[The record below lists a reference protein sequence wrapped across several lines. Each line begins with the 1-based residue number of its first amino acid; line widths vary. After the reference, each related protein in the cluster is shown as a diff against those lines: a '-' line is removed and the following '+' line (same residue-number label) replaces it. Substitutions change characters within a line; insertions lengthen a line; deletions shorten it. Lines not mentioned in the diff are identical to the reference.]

1 LPHISTPRGP
11 AGSGLVSTRNFAPHD
26 RRRQLNR
33 HTAKDTEGR
42 PNAHG
47 FGSVGLAGHMTST
60 NYVETVRRVAVINTP
75 YVFKALFGTL
85 RFGRGVM
92 VTLRYLVVTLRR
104 A

>member
-1 LPHISTPRGP
+1 MDVR
-11 AGSGLVSTRNFAPHD
+11 TR
-26 RRRQLNR
+26 
-33 HTAKDTEGR
+33 TGEV
-42 PNAHG
+42 
-47 FGSVGLAGHMTST
+47 GSVGLAGHMTST

-85 RFGRGVM
+85 RFGRGVT

>member
-1 LPHISTPRGP
+1 
-11 AGSGLVSTRNFAPHD
+11 
-26 RRRQLNR
+26 
-33 HTAKDTEGR
+33 
-42 PNAHG
+42 
-47 FGSVGLAGHMTST
+47 MTST